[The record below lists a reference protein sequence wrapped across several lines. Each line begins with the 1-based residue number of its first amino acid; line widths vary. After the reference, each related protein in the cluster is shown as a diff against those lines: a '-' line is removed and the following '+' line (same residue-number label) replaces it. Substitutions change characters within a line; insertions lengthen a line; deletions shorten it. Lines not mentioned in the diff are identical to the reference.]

1 MIFDFFTRTLDWVIR
16 DAKRKGKYE
25 QATISLDGKEKN
37 VEVQAMSKWSVN
49 VPDPEINKEIKNYW
63 KPVPNDISLVTVHQD
78 RGMSYEDAANK
89 KYHASKSDRYDHL
102 TEGFYVSKNK
112 SKHTDRRFAVLVMKD
127 HDTLIDEDMFRV
139 STSSVGARPKLET
152 LDQIQKTYQKRDSDD
167 DLSRLY
173 TSQEGRKQKFDAE
186 EEILEAAVYWKNQ
199 HKFCEHK
206 CLHQYW
212 RGQDECSKKCQAG
225 VRKLQYHVLTGAL
238 QRVCY
243 FMKMHEFY
251 VLIDELHSF
260 KLASLFKVWNIV
272 EQIMEK
278 KIENVGQISKLR
290 KYGRK
295 KSSIQDNPLQIARV
309 NLMNRYSKF
318 HKIVGVVIPDECH
331 SDLLDIINK
340 TKYIKQVQTKQ
351 K

>member
-1 MIFDFFTRTLDWVIR
+1 
-16 DAKRKGKYE
+16 
-25 QATISLDGKEKN
+25 
-37 VEVQAMSKWSVN
+37 MSKWSVN

-238 QRVCY
+238 
-243 FMKMHEFY
+243 
-251 VLIDELHSF
+251 L
-260 KLASLFKVWNIV
+260 KVWNIV